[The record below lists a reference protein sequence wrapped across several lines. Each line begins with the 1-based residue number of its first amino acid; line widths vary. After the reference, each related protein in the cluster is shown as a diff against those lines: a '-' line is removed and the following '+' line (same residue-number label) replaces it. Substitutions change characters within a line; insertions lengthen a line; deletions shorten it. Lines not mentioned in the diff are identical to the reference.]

1 MMETGVV
8 INTNGE
14 PVHWH
19 EPNGR
24 SSGSLPD
31 SRDLW
36 NVLWRAHRDGWLAG
50 VAHSHPGAG
59 IPHPSHEDTSTFVAI
74 ERALGRAL
82 SWWITS
88 ADRLIL
94 INRSKDSISVFS
106 NITYGIQTIAVER
119 EPFWVPE
126 LRRRSGIVVAPPSRG
141 GVYDDDPAEVEA
153 RVRRYGS
160 TMSAQDAEE
169 YARIRPLVR
178 D

>member
-14 PVHWH
+14 PVYWH

-36 NVLWRAHRDGWLAG
+36 NVLWRAHQDGWLAG
-50 VAHSHPGAG
+50 VAHSHPGSG
-59 IPHPSHEDTSTFVAI
+59 VPHPSHEDTTTFIAI
-74 ERALGRAL
+74 EKALGRAL

-94 INRSKDSISVFS
+94 INRSKDSTFGHIVYA
-106 NITYGIQTIAVER
+106 IREIDVER
-119 EPFWVPE
+119 EPAWVVE
-126 LRRRSGIVVAPPSRG
+126 LRRRSGIVVPDR
-141 GVYDDDPAEVEA
+141 
-153 RVRRYGS
+153 
-160 TMSAQDAEE
+160 
-169 YARIRPLVR
+169 L
-178 D
+178 